1 MEPQSQVSRDFWMDI
16 PLVMPV
22 IKESRPLPYYDN
34 PPVVET
40 VLGVQFDRLSGFKN
54 GHLGA
59 FWMSLGAD
67 EWPVVEDAPPL
78 PPQFERFD
86 KTARWA
92 TGIHLQL
99 TQDPAC
105 RLQIK
110 NKKGDRMIQLQ
121 NNRLHFNW
129 LGEAGGGYPRYETVR
144 AGFASTLRGFVDFSE
159 QQHVGCFRPNQWEV
173 TYVNQIPQGSIWNTP
188 SDWGFF
194 KPLAGFAAVENLVRG
209 ESFGGEWHFVIPDQK
224 GRLHVQWQHGMRP
237 AAEESGIEVVRLT
250 FTARGPIADSD
261 DHQQSIFEGVDLGR
275 EIIVSTFKELMSDEA
290 NTFWGLQHADNQI

>member
-1 MEPQSQVSRDFWMDI
+1 MELRLQASRNFSMDSPQ
-16 PLVMPV
+16 VMPD
-22 IKESRPLPYYDN
+22 IKERHTLPVYDN

-40 VLGVQFDRLSGFKN
+40 VLGIQFDRLPGFRN

-59 FWMSLGAD
+59 FWTAID
-67 EWPVVEDAPPL
+67 AAEWPFVEDVPPL

-92 TGIHLQL
+92 KGIHLQL

-110 NKKGDRMIQLQ
+110 NKEGDRIIQLQ

-129 LGEAGGGYPRYETVR
+129 LGETGGRYPRYERVR
-144 AGFASTLRGFVDFSE
+144 EGFASALREFLDFVE
-159 QQHVGCFRPNQWEV
+159 QQQVGSFRPNQWEV
-173 TYVNQIPQGSIWNTP
+173 TYVNQIPQGSVWNTP

-194 KPLAGFAAVENLVRG
+194 KPLSGLSTVENLVQG

-224 GRLHVQWQHGMRP
+224 GRLHVQWQHGVKT
-237 AAEESGIEVVRLT
+237 AAEESRNEIVRLM
-250 FTARGPIADSD
+250 FTARGPIADS
-261 DHQQSIFEGVDLGR
+261 HR
-275 EIIVSTFKELMSDEA
+275 STAISS
-290 NTFWGLQHADNQI
+290 